1 VHLGHTVPPED
12 DTEIAAPFLLSFG
25 GVTGPG
31 RFEMAAIAAFTTC
44 IVGGLMPQARHG
56 GIGVRD
62 ASAGSKL
69 EGTGFEKEQI
79 GHTQDALIDG
89 GGAGL
94 FRRSGEPDAGLGAAG
109 ALNPRESWFAGLGKR
124 VILGEDLR
132 KPAYVRRQYPLS
144 RASMRNQAYIEVR
157 LLYVF
162 EEDGDRV
169 LTRLGMINIANS
181 VGGQI
186 CLAVLVLRD
195 LEFAVREA
203 SVAWRELQGMLQE
216 RTPHKVQRRLART
229 ITSPQAKATGAERWS
244 SRAGAGTFRPFM
256 GWINGHDEPG
266 GVPVARIHQG
276 RHSSY

>member
-1 VHLGHTVPPED
+1 MHSMVVVWMGVDNDGPGESALRISATWSSRLSTAVVKDAPQSSQLNNEGWFWYVHLGHTVPPED

-79 GHTQDALIDG
+79 GHIQDALIDG

-144 RASMRNQAYIEVR
+144 RAPMLDQTYIEVR
-157 LLYVF
+157 LLYIF
-162 EEDGDRV
+162 QEDGNRV
-169 LTRLGMINIANS
+169 LA
-181 VGGQI
+181 
-186 CLAVLVLRD
+186 
-195 LEFAVREA
+195 
-203 SVAWRELQGMLQE
+203 
-216 RTPHKVQRRLART
+216 
-229 ITSPQAKATGAERWS
+229 
-244 SRAGAGTFRPFM
+244 
-256 GWINGHDEPG
+256 
-266 GVPVARIHQG
+266 
-276 RHSSY
+276 